1 MVARR
6 AGDLLESIGH
16 VRLGAE
22 IEFHIR
28 VDREAVETLLADAP
42 PFPVGFHE
50 SLIDPET
57 AAFTDSALDRG
68 QPRFDGF
75 DGWVWHHARVL
86 GGAGVVCVSIALPQK
101 RLQLDGKRIFLTMSR
116 GCLY

>member
-28 VDREAVETLLADAP
+28 VDWEAVETLLADAP
-42 PFPVGFHE
+42 PFPVGIHE

-57 AAFTDSALDRG
+57 AAFTDRALDRG
-68 QPRFDGF
+68 QPGFDGF
-75 DGWVWHHARVL
+75 DGWVRHDVRVP
-86 GGAGVVCVSIALPQK
+86 GGAAVVSVSIALPQK
-101 RLQLDGKRIFLTMSR
+101 RLQPDGRRISLTKSR

>member
-22 IEFHIR
+22 IEFHIG

-68 QPRFDGF
+68 QPVFDGF
-75 DGWVWHHARVL
+75 DGWVRHDVRVL
-86 GGAGVVCVSIALPQK
+86 GGAAVVSVSIALPPR
-101 RLQLDGKRIFLTMSR
+101 RLQPDGRRICLTMSR
-116 GCLY
+116 GRLY